1 MTGVSRPGEVGAVP
15 IPADAVGPPPE
26 PDPPP
31 RPRPL
36 SWRGLLLVA
45 ALAAVGTVLDGPT
58 GIVVG
63 VIVVAVLLAGV
74 TRRAIGAA
82 GVLALVATPIAVVVN
97 GIPAPDE
104 VSPVF
109 VVGSLWPHHLTFAGL
124 SLVGTW
130 VVLDVVDH
138 LRAAPP
144 VRPEAA
150 ETETARQPIERFGRT
165 ARFVAVTVVAL
176 AALVA
181 LIAVSTQ

>member
-15 IPADAVGPPPE
+15 IPADAIVPPPE
-26 PDPPP
+26 PDP
-31 RPRPL
+31 RPRARQL
-36 SWRGLLLVA
+36 SWRGFLLVA
-45 ALAAVGTVLDGPT
+45 ALAAAGTVLDGPT

-63 VIVVAVLLAGV
+63 VIVVAVLFAGV

-82 GVLALVATPIAVVVN
+82 GVLALVATPIAVIVN
-97 GIPAPDE
+97 GVPAPDE

-138 LRAAPP
+138 LRATPPAPP
-144 VRPEAA
+144 T
-150 ETETARQPIERFGRT
+150 ETETAREPIERLGRT